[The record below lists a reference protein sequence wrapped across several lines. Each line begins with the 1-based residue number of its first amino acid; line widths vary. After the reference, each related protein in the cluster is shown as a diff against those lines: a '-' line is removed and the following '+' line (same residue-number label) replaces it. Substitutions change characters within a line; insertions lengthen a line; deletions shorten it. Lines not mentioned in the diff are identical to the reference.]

1 MICKELGYEKAAN
14 TSNAKTFEH
23 ARGNHAFT
31 KISCMGTEK
40 SITDCKIEP
49 IENCGSL
56 HGAAVVCENKLQ
68 LKGNFYFSAHRYL
81 WLIVIKNK
89 IRFLSP
95 GLKLS
100 VVYFLEI
107 LPCYGS
113 TRMYFSS

>member
-49 IENCGSL
+49 IENCASL

-68 LKGNFYFSAHRYL
+68 LKGDFYFSALSDQKQNSVFISNRN
-81 WLIVIKNK
+81 LIPSPPLLH
-89 IRFLSP
+89 LSCVQKWNVTP
-95 GLKLS
+95 LLGH
-100 VVYFLEI
+100 F
-107 LPCYGS
+107 
-113 TRMYFSS
+113 